1 MDGRHWSPADDW
13 RLFWTRSRGRVRRS
27 GQRRFRGWAGR
38 SLKLAVSW
46 LKGTNIG
53 PVGFRV
59 RRGAADWARA
69 RMGYSAGIAVALLS
83 ATFGMLLGVVLVEIV
98 GWQLA
103 LLAVFCL
110 LVVVVLLVRR
120 FVTNGLSRLLKGAA
134 AERNVGGLIEYGI
147 TAPGCAIAHSVTEIA
162 EIGDIDHLVATP
174 GCLWVVETKYGKV
187 PKERF
192 GEVLRRL
199 RANQDA
205 VRRWASTGTEVRA
218 CLVLATEDGPRRKR
232 LYENGQVE
240 LFDPKSLVC
249 ELRRKSANPACSAD
263 LLTARRVWALAGEFA

>member
-1 MDGRHWSPADDW
+1 MAIP
-13 RLFWTRSRGRVRRS
+13 
-27 GQRRFRGWAGR
+27 
-38 SLKLAVSW
+38 
-46 LKGTNIG
+46 
-53 PVGFRV
+53 
-59 RRGAADWARA
+59 
-69 RMGYSAGIAVALLS
+69 
-83 ATFGMLLGVVLVEIV
+83 
-98 GWQLA
+98 
-103 LLAVFCL
+103 
-110 LVVVVLLVRR
+110 LLVRR
-120 FVTNGLSRLLKGAA
+120 FVTNGLGRLLKGAA
-134 AERNVGGLIEYGI
+134 AERNVGGLMEYGI

-162 EIGDIDHLVATP
+162 EVGDIDHLVATP

-192 GEVLRRL
+192 REVLRRL

-249 ELRRKSANPACSAD
+249 ELRRKSANPASSAD
-263 LLTARRVWALAGEFA
+263 LLTARRVWALAGESA